1 MFSVRLYEILNGD
14 FEFLVCK
21 LYTNVQPTTMVLS
34 FLRMNSPKPQ
44 ILPLAQAPSLS
55 LMMTKSVGDVAKTI
69 SKSPS
74 KLKGLLAQSILTTQ
88 ASSWKLPDAV
98 KINAMTEDE
107 KSKELNRLLE
117 EVIGASITFE
127 AAKFKLAQ
135 SGFRTLDTIVAILKV
150 FPNYGPIVYSS
161 IVYSSVHGR
170 MCENS
175 HGEC

>member
-1 MFSVRLYEILNGD
+1 MEKRPS
-14 FEFLVCK
+14 
-21 LYTNVQPTTMVLS
+21 Q
-34 FLRMNSPKPQ
+34 
-44 ILPLAQAPSLS
+44 AQAPSLS
-55 LMMTKSVGDVAKTI
+55 RMMTKSVGDVAKTI

-74 KLKGLLAQSILTTQ
+74 NLKGLVAQSILATQ
-88 ASSWKLPDAV
+88 ASIWKLPDAV

-150 FPNYGPIVYSS
+150 FLNQRS
-161 IVYSSVHGR
+161 IVYSFDCLFV
-170 MCENS
+170 NS
-175 HGEC
+175 YL

>member
-1 MFSVRLYEILNGD
+1 
-14 FEFLVCK
+14 
-21 LYTNVQPTTMVLS
+21 
-34 FLRMNSPKPQ
+34 
-44 ILPLAQAPSLS
+44 
-55 LMMTKSVGDVAKTI
+55 MMTKSVGDVAKTI

-74 KLKGLLAQSILTTQ
+74 KLKGLVAQSILATQ

-117 EVIGASITFE
+117 EVIGAGITFK

-150 FPNYGPIVYSS
+150 FPNYGSIVYSS
-161 IVYSSVHGR
+161 IVYSSVHIAADRHCQRDGLQ
-170 MCENS
+170 NQ
-175 HGEC
+175 

>member
-34 FLRMNSPKPQ
+34 FLRMNSSKPQ

-74 KLKGLLAQSILTTQ
+74 KLKGLLAQPIFTTQ

-98 KINAMTEDE
+98 KINAMMRT
-107 KSKELNRLLE
+107 KSPK
-117 EVIGASITFE
+117 S
-127 AAKFKLAQ
+127 
-135 SGFRTLDTIVAILKV
+135 
-150 FPNYGPIVYSS
+150 
-161 IVYSSVHGR
+161 
-170 MCENS
+170 
-175 HGEC
+175 